1 MSKNRKYV
9 LSMQVDGNLV
19 LYKCFNSNCPD
30 SSGKRDIW
38 ASNSYGKGN
47 PPYNLVIQRDNVL
60 VIYDANKE
68 PIWWNRLTMSNN
80 HERVNFEWAANAYA
94 ILLDDGNF
102 VVYDGQQRLMWDTG
116 TYDGEK
122 GVYGSGRKH
131 KV

>member
-1 MSKNRKYV
+1 
-9 LSMQVDGNLV
+9 MQVDGNLV

-47 PPYNLVIQRDNVL
+47 PPYNLVIQRDNNL

-68 PIWWNRLTMSNN
+68 PIWWNRLTMSNS

-94 ILLDDGNF
+94 IHSTATDCFLHILSKQVSICLKLVCRID
-102 VVYDGQQRLMWDTG
+102 V
-116 TYDGEK
+116 
-122 GVYGSGRKH
+122 
-131 KV
+131 